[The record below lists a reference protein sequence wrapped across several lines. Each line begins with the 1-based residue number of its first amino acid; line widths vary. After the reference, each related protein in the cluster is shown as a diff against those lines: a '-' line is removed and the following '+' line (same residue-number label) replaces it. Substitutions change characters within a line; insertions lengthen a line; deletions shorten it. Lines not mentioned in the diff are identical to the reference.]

1 MDQAINKLDEI
12 RYKNNIRKSVESW
25 ENQGKRS
32 NVAIVNDQFRI
43 IDGRL
48 VQVVEPALLKAV
60 KRTVVPKAMEI
71 IGEEPV
77 ASANS
82 VVALAEVV
90 AEHQ

>member
-25 ENQGKRS
+25 ESQGKRS

-43 IDGRL
+43 VDGKL
-48 VQVVEPALLKAV
+48 VQVIEDTRLLRAV

-71 IGEEPV
+71 IGEAPV
-77 ASANS
+77 TSTNS
-82 VVALAEVV
+82 EVALAEVV
-90 AEHQ
+90 AEY

>member
-60 KRTVVPKAMEI
+60 KRTVVPNAMEI

>member
-71 IGEEPV
+71 IGEEAV

>member
-71 IGEEPV
+71 IGEESV

>member
-48 VQVVEPALLKAV
+48 VQVVEPSVLRAV

-77 ASANS
+77 IEGSKA
-82 VVALAEVV
+82 VAFAEVV
-90 AEHQ
+90 AEQ

>member
-25 ENQGKRS
+25 ESQGKRS

-60 KRTVVPKAMEI
+60 KRTIVPKAMEI
-71 IGEEPV
+71 IGEAPV
-77 ASANS
+77 ASTNS
-82 VVALAEVV
+82 EVALAEVV
-90 AEHQ
+90 AEY

>member
-71 IGEEPV
+71 IGEKPV
-77 ASANS
+77 VEGSKA
-82 VVALAEVV
+82 VAFAEVV
-90 AEHQ
+90 AEQ

>member
-71 IGEEPV
+71 IGEAPV
-77 ASANS
+77 ASTNS
-82 VVALAEVV
+82 EVALAEVV
-90 AEHQ
+90 AEY

>member
-12 RYKNNIRKSVESW
+12 RYKNNIRKSVENW

-48 VQVVEPALLKAV
+48 VQVIEPSLLKAV

-71 IGEEPV
+71 IREEPV
-77 ASANS
+77 ANAEC

-90 AEHQ
+90 AEQ